1 MSMHHST
8 TATNTSR
15 AGHTT
20 LGWRLWVKKPLTTTT
35 SSSAKLWSWVGW
47 GSPSPYR
54 VSCHCREIQRTSS
67 QISQVRYSKLH
78 SRPNCTVLTTT
89 LYSLHCTHN
98 WTVFTPE
105 LIHTWT
111 VFTPVKNININ
122 KEILISAHCP
132 LRRTVETST
141 DKTKTTIPSSNIKT
155 KVKKWRKKRY
165 GTFGWAII
173 SSIQESPK
181 LTLRSKWAEA
191 SGIPPPIKGGGGG
204 VEVVKSKVRG
214 KIKFLKSLE
223 SSSAE
228 GGEITRVQ
236 EKGKGPLLHQITDSI

>member
-1 MSMHHST
+1 MC
-8 TATNTSR
+8 
-15 AGHTT
+15 
-20 LGWRLWVKKPLTTTT
+20 P
-35 SSSAKLWSWVGW
+35 
-47 GSPSPYR
+47 
-54 VSCHCREIQRTSS
+54 
-67 QISQVRYSKLH
+67 
-78 SRPNCTVLTTT
+78 
-89 LYSLHCTHN
+89 
-98 WTVFTPE
+98 PE
-105 LIHTWT
+105 LPIA
-111 VFTPVKNININ
+111 VKNININ

-155 KVKKWRKKRY
+155 KVKKWRKKRD

-236 EKGKGPLLHQITDSI
+236 EKGKGPLHQITNSI